1 MVNIDYLRAV
11 TSSGAEWRLA
21 AVYLS
26 SIMRSSLRRLT
37 RLVGDIASSMS
48 LFTNADCDAV
58 DLWRIQLDYPSN
70 FRCLSFSA
78 WLANNDTVDKAD
90 MLSAFAG
97 SALNVSQVT
106 AIYAA
111 LIGCP
116 DLFTNCLYFDEN
128 STFSTPPVSDFIRAV
143 LDTHSDNVSS
153 DNVTSTGVVAAALCS
168 SSSCFALPPDQRVA
182 ATYVR
187 VLSAY
192 VKTHLAV
199 YAFHRAVSIPDNDLV
214 VTRSQSRL
222 AFGDGRSGSGI
233 LEHYVDAAA
242 ASNDS
247 RLVTVYNCY
256 DAILAVSNGYWECK
270 YTSHP
275 HCRRTTRLICLIYI
289 FKTYTIYGVNKISTY

>member
-1 MVNIDYLRAV
+1 MVNVDYLRAV

-26 SIMRSSLRRLT
+26 SIMRSTLRRLT
-37 RLVGDIASSMS
+37 QLLGDVASSMS
-48 LFTNADCDAV
+48 LFTSADCDVV
-58 DLWRIQLDYPSN
+58 DLWRIQLDYPPN

-116 DLFTNCLYFDEN
+116 DLFTNTSCLYFDEN
-128 STFSTPPVSDFIRAV
+128 STFSTSPMCDLIRAV
-143 LDTHSDNVSS
+143 IDTHSDNVSS

-168 SSSCFALPPDQRVA
+168 TSSGSSSCFALPPDQRLA

-192 VKTHLAV
+192 VKTHLAA
-199 YAFHRAVSIPDNDLV
+199 YAFHRAVSIPGNDLV
-214 VTRSQSRL
+214 VRRSQSRL
-222 AFGDGRSGSGI
+222 ALGDGRIGSGI

-256 DAILAVSNGYWECK
+256 DAILAVSNGHWECR
-270 YTSHP
+270 YTSHKNN
-275 HCRRTTRLICLIYI
+275 T
-289 FKTYTIYGVNKISTY
+289 FDMF